1 VFAFALATIGMK
13 STSCQDILFV
23 EDDIWTWRLPDEYSV
38 LAYYNGNS
46 VDAHAV
52 TKAIM
57 DSPVFEKI
65 HTADQE
71 RIVKNMEFY
80 TNAINNTIAP
90 AESDIED
97 ATIESLTENGFV
109 END

>member
-1 VFAFALATIGMK
+1 MSWQEV
-13 STSCQDILFV
+13 
-23 EDDIWTWRLPDEYSV
+23 DIWTWRLPDEYSV